1 MSGGAKYS
9 INKYKDPQKKKIKI
23 TTRAMPAIRTLC
35 ANSAHEI
42 SEVIS
47 RLKLEIVSKTAFSRS
62 LLREK
67 FSEVSALLHVLQKM
81 SIRLA
86 FQKF

>member
-1 MSGGAKYS
+1 
-9 INKYKDPQKKKIKI
+9 
-23 TTRAMPAIRTLC
+23 MPAICTLC

-67 FSEVSALLHVLQKM
+67 FSEVSVLLHL
-81 SIRLA
+81 L
-86 FQKF
+86 